1 MTCGFATDGMVTVI
15 SLGSYAQVPGD
26 ERFVQAASRTLLYTI
41 SHFPSSFQYVATYS
55 EQLPRWLEPFKRMA
69 KAKSAGNGL
78 FSRILGSGTPGTPSG
93 GDYGAQKR

>member
-1 MTCGFATDGMVTVI
+1 MTYESATDGITIVC
-15 SLGSYAQVPGD
+15 SLHAHAQVPGD

-69 KAKSAGNGL
+69 KAKSAGTGL
-78 FSRILGSGTPGTPSG
+78 FSRILGSGAPGTPSG